1 MFAAVFVLSV
11 AKIAKDERLNTK
23 PVFWRRLAAASHALL
38 VVRSCG
44 VTEIEPL
51 ELIKWSMRQSG
62 DAYILSV
69 LCDFRTDPQWRPE
82 WIDPNILV
90 ADVCGRAG
98 SAWSR
103 IPKDK
108 VPASWTERIDKLSS
122 WINEKRYYF
131 SMQYPAVMQGARRPV
146 PLLSE
151 IPADIA
157 ELYAELMKEPSVDH
171 LLRMTPAIHMFGPP
185 PEITETMHKLIGI
198 IRAASSADEDGRMA
212 SAIGLLSHVAALLRD
227 TNLGNA
233 VAETCIE
240 RIAMDERRETVLE
253 AVHRLIECSA
263 AETENAAARL
273 FLSRKLE
280 QVCYTIR
287 KPELLAE
294 IVASTEQLKLIS
306 PELNCALGRALAIAK
321 LGAFRSAAA

>member
-1 MFAAVFVLSV
+1 M
-11 AKIAKDERLNTK
+11 
-23 PVFWRRLAAASHALL
+23 
-38 VVRSCG
+38 
-44 VTEIEPL
+44 
-51 ELIKWSMRQSG
+51 
-62 DAYILSV
+62 
-69 LCDFRTDPQWRPE
+69 
-82 WIDPNILV
+82 LV

-108 VPASWTERIDKLSS
+108 VPASWTERVDKLSS
-122 WINEKRYYF
+122 WINKKRYYL
-131 SMQYPAVMQGARRPV
+131 SMQYPAVMQGARRPT

-157 ELYAELMKEPSVDH
+157 ELYAELMKEPSLDY

-185 PEITETMHKLIGI
+185 FEITETMHKLIGN
-198 IRAASSADEDGRMA
+198 IRADSSADKDGRKA
-212 SAIGLLSHVAALLRD
+212 SAIELLSHVAALLRD
-227 TNLGNA
+227 TNLANA

-240 RIAMDERRETVLE
+240 RIAMDERRETVVDT
-253 AVHRLIECSA
+253 VHRLIECSA

-280 QVCYTIR
+280 QLCYTIK

-294 IVASTEQLKLIS
+294 IVASIEQLKLIS

-321 LGAFRSAAA
+321 LGASRSAVA